1 MAELD
6 VPGVEVLRRHA
17 IRPLHDV
24 ARAEG
29 TSYRA
34 LWEGGTEHRVPS
46 PRVIGA
52 GDHAPLSVID
62 RSAYLTCLDSVT
74 VRGHSSVV
82 LRGEHA
88 LFDAERDEYRPQRDS
103 PEFDPAILKA
113 TIDTAWTM
121 EPGRDSLQLPQALKL
136 SGAFAGDF
144 GHWLS
149 DFLPKLAMARLAG
162 WTGGMPVLVGSK
174 IPRTI
179 RAALPKLLPSDAP
192 LVTVPAL
199 TPMRVDRLWCMPAA
213 LYIGFY
219 PSDDTRLA
227 EQANWVPAPQR
238 FATLMRCRSRPSVA
252 VGPSTPGS
260 RGCAWR
266 TARAQGTR
274 RVPARRAADPG
285 DRQAPH

>member
-1 MAELD
+1 MNGVSDLIERMREERPRLGHLLSGMRFKQDLVARIGVEAAFPIAMAELD
-6 VPGVEVLRRHA
+6 VPGVEVLRRRA

-121 EPGRDSLQLPQALKL
+121 EPGRDSLQLRASAEALRRL
-136 SGAFAGDF
+136 CGRLRALANRLPAEARDGAAG
-144 GHWLS
+144 
-149 DFLPKLAMARLAG
+149 RLDG
-162 WTGGMPVLVGSK
+162 WY
-174 IPRTI
+174 
-179 RAALPKLLPSDAP
+179 A
-192 LVTVPAL
+192 
-199 TPMRVDRLWCMPAA
+199 
-213 LYIGFY
+213 
-219 PSDDTRLA
+219 
-227 EQANWVPAPQR
+227 
-238 FATLMRCRSRPSVA
+238 
-252 VGPSTPGS
+252 GS
-260 RGCAWR
+260 RGQQDPAHHPGSAAEAAAIRCALGHG
-266 TARAQGTR
+266 ARPHAD
-274 RVPARRAADPG
+274 ARGPSLVHARCSLHRLLPE
-285 DRQAPH
+285 R